1 MREWQQIVLVVG
13 ILAAGLALT
22 WFDSS
27 DSQIEQLR
35 TAVQSQLQ
43 ANRAMRR
50 EIRELRGQ
58 IYDITHDDRYLEQL
72 ARNKL
77 ALSRDGEEIY
87 LFNDTIKKKDQ
98 ESGKEPLQKENGRTA
113 PVK

>member
-1 MREWQQIVLVVG
+1 MLLVVG
-13 ILAAGLALT
+13 ILIAGLALT

-27 DSQIEQLR
+27 DVQIGELKS
-35 TAVQSQLQ
+35 AVQSQLH

-77 ALSRDGEEIY
+77 ALSREGEEVY
-87 LFNDTIKKKDQ
+87 LFNDQKKEQDSDK
-98 ESGKEPLQKENGRTA
+98 SR
-113 PVK
+113 

>member
-1 MREWQQIVLVVG
+1 MREWQQIVLVMG
-13 ILAAGLALT
+13 ILVAGLALT

-27 DSQIEQLR
+27 DEQIDQLR

-77 ALSRDGEEIY
+77 ALSRDGEEVY
-87 LFNDTIKKKDQ
+87 LFNDGKKEQD
-98 ESGKEPLQKENGRTA
+98 SGKEPAKQEGDKRPGG
-113 PVK
+113 K